1 MLTQALLVDDS
12 RSVLNFLKHHIE
24 AEGLVEAT
32 TFLDPV
38 DALVCAR
45 ERVFDLVLVD
55 YEMPHMDGISFIRT
69 FRTLPG
75 CSDIP
80 IAMITSRQTDDIKME
95 ALQAGATDF
104 LPKQPQSVE
113 MTVRLRNLIQLGA
126 AGRKLSDRAAHL
138 ASEVAAATRKLGERE
153 EEIIL
158 RLALAVEYRDNDTG
172 EHTLRVARYSRIIA
186 EQLGLPARLCR
197 DIYLAAPLHDVGKV
211 AIPDNILLKPGKL
224 TDQEMAVIRTHATI
238 GEKILA
244 DSSCELIQL
253 GAQIAAGHHER
264 WDGAGYPNGLRA
276 DEIPVAARVVA
287 VADVFDALTTRRPYK
302 EPMPL
307 DVARNY
313 LVENQGRQ
321 FDPACVGAFLS
332 RWGRGR
338 GDRRRSADDA
348 VSEDRGHAGSHY
360 RGCGGEPS
368 GRRPFAWGGPGRLT
382 SSIRPTACLGS
393 AFSGRRFEPVP
404 AKVAPISKS
413 DSGHICLGAALL
425 SIGPGWDRSSIGRS
439 E

>member
-12 RSVLNFLKHHIE
+12 RSVLNFLKRHIE
-24 AEGLVEAT
+24 AGGLVEAT

-38 DALVCAR
+38 EALACAR

-75 CSDIP
+75 CADTP
-80 IAMITSRQTDDIKME
+80 IAMVTSRQTDDVKME

-104 LPKQPQSVE
+104 LPKAPQSVE

-126 AGRKLSDRAAHL
+126 AVRKLNDRAAHL
-138 ASEVAAATRKLGERE
+138 ASDVAAATRKLGERE

-172 EHTLRVARYSRIIA
+172 EHTLRVARYSRVIA
-186 EQLGLPARLCR
+186 EQLGLPPRLCR

-211 AIPDNILLKPGKL
+211 AIPDNILLKPGRL
-224 TDQEMAVIRTHATI
+224 TDEEMAVIRTHAAI

-264 WDGAGYPNGLRA
+264 WDGAGYPNRLKA

-307 DVARNY
+307 
-313 LVENQGRQ
+313 E
-321 FDPACVGAFLS
+321 
-332 RWGRGR
+332 
-338 GDRRRSADDA
+338 
-348 VSEDRGHAGSHY
+348 
-360 RGCGGEPS
+360 
-368 GRRPFAWGGPGRLT
+368 
-382 SSIRPTACLGS
+382 
-393 AFSGRRFEPVP
+393 
-404 AKVAPISKS
+404 VAPAI
-413 DSGHICLGAALL
+413 
-425 SIGPGWDRSSIGRS
+425 
-439 E
+439 

>member
-12 RSVLNFLKHHIE
+12 RSVLNFLKRHIE

-32 TFLDPV
+32 TFLDPLE
-38 DALVCAR
+38 ALACAR
-45 ERVFDLVLVD
+45 ERAFDLVLVD

-69 FRTLPG
+69 LRALPG
-75 CSDIP
+75 CADIP
-80 IAMITSRQTDDIKME
+80 IAMITSRQTDDVKME

-104 LPKQPQSVE
+104 LPKAPQSVE
-113 MTVRLRNLIQLGA
+113 MTVRLRNLIQPGA
-126 AGRKLSDRAAHL
+126 AVRKLNDRAAHL

-186 EQLGLPARLCR
+186 EQLGLSARLCR

-224 TDQEMAVIRTHATI
+224 TDEEMAVIRTHARI
-238 GEKILA
+238 GERILA

-264 WDGAGYPNGLRA
+264 WDGAGYPNGLKA

-307 DVARNY
+307 EMARNY
-313 LVENQGRQ
+313 LIENAERQ
-321 FDPACVGAFLS
+321 FDPTCVEAFLS
-332 RWGRGR
+332 RWEEVVAIAAGQQATPFQKTEATLAPYIESAVECRSA
-338 GDRRRSADDA
+338 GDRS
-348 VSEDRGHAGSHY
+348 
-360 RGCGGEPS
+360 P
-368 GRRPFAWGGPGRLT
+368 
-382 SSIRPTACLGS
+382 
-393 AFSGRRFEPVP
+393 
-404 AKVAPISKS
+404 
-413 DSGHICLGAALL
+413 GAA
-425 SIGPGWDRSSIGRS
+425 SAT
-439 E
+439 

>member
-12 RSVLNFLKHHIE
+12 RSVLNFLKRHIE

-32 TFLDPV
+32 AFLDPV
-38 DALVCAR
+38 EALACAR

-55 YEMPHMDGISFIRT
+55 YEMPHMDGISFIRA
-69 FRTLPG
+69 FRTLPLPG
-75 CSDIP
+75 CADIP
-80 IAMITSRQTDDIKME
+80 IAMITSRQTDDVKME

-113 MTVRLRNLIQLGA
+113 MTVRLQNLVRLGA
-126 AGRKLSDRAAHL
+126 AVRKQNDRAADL
-138 ASEVAAATRKLGERE
+138 ANAVAAATQKLGERE

-186 EQLGLPARLCR
+186 EQLGLPPRLCR

-211 AIPDNILLKPGKL
+211 AIPDKILLKPGKL
-224 TDQEMAVIRTHATI
+224 TDEEMAVIRTHAVI

-276 DEIPVAARVVA
+276 GAIPVAARVVA

-307 DVARNY
+307 EVARDY
-313 LVENQGRQ
+313 LVENRGRQ
-321 FDPACVGAFLS
+321 FDPACVEAFLS
-332 RWGRGR
+332 RW
-338 GDRRRSADDA
+338 ADVVEIA
-348 VSEDRGHAGSHY
+348 AGQRATPFQKTEAPLAPLIEGAAENGQVEDRL
-360 RGCGGEPS
+360 
-368 GRRPFAWGGPGRLT
+368 PG
-382 SSIRPTACLGS
+382 A
-393 AFSGRRFEPVP
+393 VP
-404 AKVAPISKS
+404 A
-413 DSGHICLGAALL
+413 D
-425 SIGPGWDRSSIGRS
+425 
-439 E
+439 

>member
-321 FDPACVGAFLS
+321 FDPACVEAFLS
-332 RWGRGR
+332 RWEEVVEI
-338 GDRRRSADDA
+338 A
-348 VSEDRGHAGSHY
+348 AGQQATPY
-360 RGCGGEPS
+360 QKTE
-368 GRRPFAWGGPGRLT
+368 ATL
-382 SSIRPTACLGS
+382 
-393 AFSGRRFEPVP
+393 
-404 AKVAPISKS
+404 APITGIES
-413 DSGHICLGAALL
+413 AAEATQSRPSQPNEIIHPANSLPAHCFL
-425 SIGPGWDRSSIGRS
+425 RSPV
-439 E
+439 

>member
-12 RSVLNFLKHHIE
+12 RSVLNFLKRHIE
-24 AEGLVEAT
+24 ADGLVEAT

-38 DALVCAR
+38 EALACAQ

-55 YEMPHMDGISFIRT
+55 YEMPHMDGISFIRS
-69 FRTLPG
+69 FRRLAG
-75 CSDIP
+75 CADIP
-80 IAMITSRQTDDIKME
+80 IAMITSRQTDDVKME

-104 LPKQPQSVE
+104 LPKAPQSLE

-126 AGRKLSDRAAHL
+126 AVRKLNDRAAHL

-172 EHTLRVARYSRIIA
+172 EHTLRVAKYSRIIA
-186 EQLGLPARLCR
+186 DQLGLPARLCR

-211 AIPDNILLKPGKL
+211 AIPDKILLKPGKL
-224 TDQEMAVIRTHATI
+224 TDEEMAVIRMHATI
-238 GEKILA
+238 GERILA

-264 WDGAGYPNGLRA
+264 WDGAGYPNGLKA
-276 DEIPVAARVVA
+276 HEIPVAARVVA

-307 DVARNY
+307 EVARSY
-313 LVENQGRQ
+313 LAENAGRQ
-321 FDPACVGAFLS
+321 FDPDCVEAFLS
-332 RWGRGR
+332 RWDEVVEIAAGQQTAPFQRTEAPLAPVIERAAESGSIE
-338 GDRRRSADDA
+338 GRSAEA
-348 VSEDRGHAGSHY
+348 V
-360 RGCGGEPS
+360 
-368 GRRPFAWGGPGRLT
+368 
-382 SSIRPTACLGS
+382 PTA
-393 AFSGRRFEPVP
+393 
-404 AKVAPISKS
+404 
-413 DSGHICLGAALL
+413 
-425 SIGPGWDRSSIGRS
+425 
-439 E
+439 

>member
-1 MLTQALLVDDS
+1 MLTQALLIDDS
-12 RSVLNFLKHHIE
+12 RSVLNFLKRHIE
-24 AEGLVEAT
+24 AEGLIEAT

-38 DALVCAR
+38 EALACAR

-55 YEMPHMDGISFIRT
+55 YEMPHMDGIAFIRT

-75 CSDIP
+75 CADIP
-80 IAMITSRQTDDIKME
+80 IAMITSRQTDDVKME

-113 MTVRLRNLIQLGA
+113 MTVRLRNLVRLGA
-126 AGRKLSDRAAHL
+126 AVRKQNDRAADL
-138 ASEVAAATRKLGERE
+138 ASAVAAATQKLSERE

-172 EHTLRVARYSRIIA
+172 EHTLRVARYSRVIA

-224 TDQEMAVIRTHATI
+224 TDEEMAVIRTHATI

-264 WDGAGYPNGLRA
+264 WDGAGYPNGLKA
-276 DEIPVAARVVA
+276 AEIPVAARVVA

-307 DVARNY
+307 EVARNY
-313 LVENQGRQ
+313 LVENKGRQ
-321 FDPACVGAFLS
+321 FDPACVEAFLS
-332 RWGRGR
+332 RWHEVVEIAAGQRATPFQKAEATIVPIIKR
-338 GDRRRSADDA
+338 VAERCPA
-348 VSEDRGHAGSHY
+348 EDGSP
-360 RGCGGEPS
+360 E
-368 GRRPFAWGGPGRLT
+368 T
-382 SSIRPTACLGS
+382 VPTA
-393 AFSGRRFEPVP
+393 
-404 AKVAPISKS
+404 
-413 DSGHICLGAALL
+413 
-425 SIGPGWDRSSIGRS
+425 
-439 E
+439 

>member
-12 RSVLNFLKHHIE
+12 RSVLNFLKRHIE

-75 CSDIP
+75 CADIP

-138 ASEVAAATRKLGERE
+138 ASEVAAATRKLGQRE

-172 EHTLRVARYSRIIA
+172 EHTLRVARYSRVIA

-224 TDQEMAVIRTHATI
+224 TDQEMAVIRTHAAI

-321 FDPACVGAFLS
+321 FDPACVEAFLS
-332 RWGRGR
+332 RWDEVVEIAAGRQTTPYQKTEATPALNTEAAAESR
-338 GDRRRSADDA
+338 Q
-348 VSEDRGHAGSHY
+348 VEDRPLEAV
-360 RGCGGEPS
+360 
-368 GRRPFAWGGPGRLT
+368 PG
-382 SSIRPTACLGS
+382 A
-393 AFSGRRFEPVP
+393 
-404 AKVAPISKS
+404 
-413 DSGHICLGAALL
+413 
-425 SIGPGWDRSSIGRS
+425 
-439 E
+439 

>member
-12 RSVLNFLKHHIE
+12 RSVLNFLKRHIE

-38 DALVCAR
+38 NALACAQ
-45 ERVFDLVLVD
+45 ERAFDLVLVD
-55 YEMPHMDGISFIRT
+55 YEMPHMDGISFIRA
-69 FRTLPG
+69 FRRLPG
-75 CSDIP
+75 HADIP
-80 IAMITSRQTDDIKME
+80 IAMITSRQTDDVKME

-113 MTVRLRNLIQLGA
+113 MTVRLRNLIHLGA
-126 AGRKLSDRAAHL
+126 AVRKLNDRAAHL
-138 ASEVAAATRKLGERE
+138 ASEVAVATRKLGERE

-224 TDQEMAVIRTHATI
+224 TDAEMAVIRTHARI
-238 GEKILA
+238 GERILA
-244 DSSCELIQL
+244 DSSCELIRL
-253 GAQIAAGHHER
+253 GALIAGGHHER
-264 WDGAGYPNGLRA
+264 WDGAGYPGGLKA
-276 DEIPVAARVVA
+276 NDIPIAARVVA

-307 DVARNY
+307 ELARDY
-313 LVENQGRQ
+313 LVENAGRQ
-321 FDPACVGAFLS
+321 FDPGCVEAFLS
-332 RWGRGR
+332 RWDEVVEIAGAQRTISLP
-338 GDRRRSADDA
+338 SAAAPPAPDMESAAASSSDGHHSPEA
-348 VSEDRGHAGSHY
+348 V
-360 RGCGGEPS
+360 
-368 GRRPFAWGGPGRLT
+368 
-382 SSIRPTACLGS
+382 
-393 AFSGRRFEPVP
+393 
-404 AKVAPISKS
+404 PI
-413 DSGHICLGAALL
+413 A
-425 SIGPGWDRSSIGRS
+425 
-439 E
+439 

>member
-12 RSVLNFLKHHIE
+12 RSVLNFLKRHIE

-38 DALVCAR
+38 QALACAR

-69 FRTLPG
+69 LRTLPG
-75 CSDIP
+75 CVDIP
-80 IAMITSRQTDDIKME
+80 IAMITSRQTDDVKME

-126 AGRKLSDRAAHL
+126 AVRKLNDRAAHL
-138 ASEVAAATRKLGERE
+138 ASEVAAAIRKLGERE

-211 AIPDNILLKPGKL
+211 AIPDNILLKPGRL
-224 TDQEMAVIRTHATI
+224 TDEEMAVIRTHATI
-238 GEKILA
+238 GERILA

-264 WDGAGYPNGLRA
+264 WDGAGYPNGLKT

-307 DVARNY
+307 GAARNY

-321 FDPACVGAFLS
+321 FDPACVEAFLS
-332 RWGRGR
+332 RWNEVMEIAAGQQATPFQKTEATLAPVMERAVEGRP
-338 GDRRRSADDA
+338 A
-348 VSEDRGHAGSHY
+348 EDRSPQA
-360 RGCGGEPS
+360 
-368 GRRPFAWGGPGRLT
+368 
-382 SSIRPTACLGS
+382 
-393 AFSGRRFEPVP
+393 VP
-404 AKVAPISKS
+404 AA
-413 DSGHICLGAALL
+413 
-425 SIGPGWDRSSIGRS
+425 
-439 E
+439 

>member
-12 RSVLNFLKHHIE
+12 RSVLNFLKRHIE

-32 TFLDPV
+32 TFLDPIE
-38 DALVCAR
+38 ALACAR

-55 YEMPHMDGISFIRT
+55 YEMPHMDGISFIRA
-69 FRTLPG
+69 FRALPG
-75 CSDIP
+75 CADIP
-80 IAMITSRQTDDIKME
+80 IAMITSRQTDDVKME

-104 LPKQPQSVE
+104 LPKAPQSVE

-126 AGRKLSDRAAHL
+126 AVRKLNDRAAHL

-186 EQLGLPARLCR
+186 EQLGLPPRLCR

-211 AIPDNILLKPGKL
+211 AIPDNILLKPGRL
-224 TDQEMAVIRTHATI
+224 TDEEMAVIRTHATI

-307 DVARNY
+307 EVARHY
-313 LVENQGRQ
+313 LVEHQGQQ
-321 FDPACVGAFLS
+321 FDPACVEAFLS
-332 RWGRGR
+332 RWEEVLEIAAGQQATPFQKTEAALVV
-338 GDRRRSADDA
+338 DIESAA
-348 VSEDRGHAGSHY
+348 GSCPVEDRS
-360 RGCGGEPS
+360 
-368 GRRPFAWGGPGRLT
+368 
-382 SSIRPTACLGS
+382 
-393 AFSGRRFEPVP
+393 V
-404 AKVAPISKS
+404 
-413 DSGHICLGAALL
+413 AAL
-425 SIGPGWDRSSIGRS
+425 PAA
-439 E
+439 

>member
-12 RSVLNFLKHHIE
+12 RSVLNFLKRHIE

-38 DALVCAR
+38 EALACAR

-55 YEMPHMDGISFIRT
+55 YEMPHMDGISFIRA
-69 FRTLPG
+69 FRALPG
-75 CSDIP
+75 CADIP
-80 IAMITSRQTDDIKME
+80 IAMITSRQTDDVKME
-95 ALQAGATDF
+95 ALQVGATDF

-113 MTVRLRNLIQLGA
+113 MTVRLRNLVRLGA
-126 AGRKLSDRAAHL
+126 AVRKQNDRAADL
-138 ASEVAAATRKLGERE
+138 ASAVAAATQKLGERE

-186 EQLGLPARLCR
+186 EQLGLPPRLCR

-211 AIPDNILLKPGKL
+211 AIPDHILLKPGRL
-224 TDQEMAVIRTHATI
+224 TDDEMAVIRTHATI

-264 WDGAGYPNGLRA
+264 WDGAGYPNGLQA

-313 LVENQGRQ
+313 LIENRGRQ
-321 FDPACVGAFLS
+321 FDPACVEAFLS
-332 RWGRGR
+332 RWDEVVEIAAGQQATPYQKTEAPLAPIIECAAESR
-338 GDRRRSADDA
+338 A
-348 VSEDRGHAGSHY
+348 VEDRL
-360 RGCGGEPS
+360 P
-368 GRRPFAWGGPGRLT
+368 
-382 SSIRPTACLGS
+382 
-393 AFSGRRFEPVP
+393 EPVP
-404 AKVAPISKS
+404 AA
-413 DSGHICLGAALL
+413 
-425 SIGPGWDRSSIGRS
+425 
-439 E
+439 

>member
-12 RSVLNFLKHHIE
+12 RSVLNFLKRHIE

-38 DALVCAR
+38 EALACAQ

-69 FRTLPG
+69 FRTLSG
-75 CSDIP
+75 CADIP
-80 IAMITSRQTDDIKME
+80 IAMITSRQTDDVKME
-95 ALQAGATDF
+95 ALQVGATDF
-104 LPKQPQSVE
+104 LPKAPQTVE

-126 AGRKLSDRAAHL
+126 AVRKLNDRAAHL

-172 EHTLRVARYSRIIA
+172 EHALRVARYSRLIA

-224 TDQEMAVIRTHATI
+224 TDDEMAVIRTHARI

-264 WDGAGYPNGLRA
+264 WDGGGYPNGLRA
-276 DEIPVAARVVA
+276 QEIPVAARVVA

-307 DVARNY
+307 ELARGY

-321 FDPACVGAFLS
+321 FDPACVEAFLS
-332 RWGRGR
+332 RWDEVVAIAAGRTTI
-338 GDRRRSADDA
+338 
-348 VSEDRGHAGSHY
+348 
-360 RGCGGEPS
+360 P
-368 GRRPFAWGGPGRLT
+368 LQ
-382 SSIRPTACLGS
+382 
-393 AFSGRRFEPVP
+393 
-404 AKVAPISKS
+404 
-413 DSGHICLGAALL
+413 
-425 SIGPGWDRSSIGRS
+425 RS
-439 E
+439 EATLAPFISGAIGSRPDQGRAPDAAAAV

>member
-12 RSVLNFLKHHIE
+12 RSVLNFLKRHIE

-38 DALVCAR
+38 QALTCAR

-55 YEMPHMDGISFIRT
+55 YEMPHMDGISFIRV
-69 FRTLPG
+69 FRSLPG
-75 CSDIP
+75 CADIP

-126 AGRKLSDRAAHL
+126 AVRKLNDRAAHL

-158 RLALAVEYRDNDTG
+158 RLALAVEFRDNDTG

-224 TDQEMAVIRTHATI
+224 TDAEMAVIRTHATI
-238 GEKILA
+238 GERILA
-244 DSSCELIQL
+244 DSGCELIQL

-264 WDGAGYPNGLRA
+264 WDGAGYPNGLKA

-302 EPMPL
+302 EPMPVE
-307 DVARNY
+307 VARNY
-313 LVENQGRQ
+313 MVENKGQQ
-321 FDPACVGAFLS
+321 FDPACVEAFLS
-332 RWGRGR
+332 RWDEVLEIAAGEQATPFQKAAAALPPMLEG
-338 GDRRRSADDA
+338 
-348 VSEDRGHAGSHY
+348 VPGSHPEQD
-360 RGCGGEPS
+360 RSPE
-368 GRRPFAWGGPGRLT
+368 
-382 SSIRPTACLGS
+382 I
-393 AFSGRRFEPVP
+393 VP
-404 AKVAPISKS
+404 A
-413 DSGHICLGAALL
+413 G
-425 SIGPGWDRSSIGRS
+425 
-439 E
+439 

>member
-12 RSVLNFLKHHIE
+12 RSVLNFLKRHIE
-24 AEGLVEAT
+24 ADGLVEAT

-38 DALVCAR
+38 EALACAQ

-55 YEMPHMDGISFIRT
+55 YEMPHMDGISFIRS
-69 FRTLPG
+69 FRRLPG
-75 CSDIP
+75 CADTP
-80 IAMITSRQTDDIKME
+80 IAMITSRQTDDVKME

-126 AGRKLSDRAAHL
+126 AVRKLNDRAAHL
-138 ASEVAAATRKLGERE
+138 ASEVAVATRKLGERE

-186 EQLGLPARLCR
+186 EQLGLPPRLCR

-224 TDQEMAVIRTHATI
+224 TDEEMAVIRTHATI
-238 GEKILA
+238 GERILA
-244 DSSCELIQL
+244 DSSCELIRL

-264 WDGAGYPNGLRA
+264 WDGAGYPNALKA

-307 DVARNY
+307 EVARAY
-313 LVENQGRQ
+313 LAENAGRQ
-321 FDPACVGAFLS
+321 FDPACVEAFLS
-332 RWGRGR
+332 RW
-338 GDRRRSADDA
+338 DEVVEIA
-348 VSEDRGHAGSHY
+348 AGQRTTSLQ
-360 RGCGGEPS
+360 RTEATLVPAMESGGGEPS
-368 GRRPFAWGGPGRLT
+368 GREPFGRGRPDRLT
-382 SSIRPTACLGS
+382 
-393 AFSGRRFEPVP
+393 
-404 AKVAPISKS
+404 
-413 DSGHICLGAALL
+413 
-425 SIGPGWDRSSIGRS
+425 
-439 E
+439 

>member
-12 RSVLNFLKHHIE
+12 RSVLNFLKRHIE

-38 DALVCAR
+38 EALACAR
-45 ERVFDLVLVD
+45 DRVFDLVLVD
-55 YEMPHMDGISFIRT
+55 YEMPHMDGISFIRS

-75 CSDIP
+75 CADIP
-80 IAMITSRQTDDIKME
+80 IAMITSRQTDDVKME

-113 MTVRLRNLIQLGA
+113 MTVRLRNLVRLGA
-126 AGRKLSDRAAHL
+126 AVRKQNDRAADL
-138 ASEVAAATRKLGERE
+138 ASAIAAATQKLGERE

-186 EQLGLPARLCR
+186 EQLGLPARVCR

-211 AIPDNILLKPGKL
+211 AIPDKILLKPGRL
-224 TDQEMAVIRTHATI
+224 TDEEMAVIRTHARI
-238 GEKILA
+238 GERILA
-244 DSSCELIQL
+244 NSGCELIQL

-264 WDGAGYPNGLRA
+264 WDGAGYPNGLKA
-276 DEIPVAARVVA
+276 NAIPVAARVVA

-307 DVARNY
+307 EVARDY
-313 LVENQGRQ
+313 LVENKGRQ
-321 FDPACVGAFLS
+321 FDPACVEAFLS
-332 RWGRGR
+332 RWDEVVGIAAGQHATPFQKAEAALAPITE
-338 GDRRRSADDA
+338 STA
-348 VSEDRGHAGSHY
+348 EDRSPEA
-360 RGCGGEPS
+360 
-368 GRRPFAWGGPGRLT
+368 
-382 SSIRPTACLGS
+382 
-393 AFSGRRFEPVP
+393 VP
-404 AKVAPISKS
+404 AV
-413 DSGHICLGAALL
+413 
-425 SIGPGWDRSSIGRS
+425 
-439 E
+439 

>member
-1 MLTQALLVDDS
+1 MRARARLRPRAGRL
-12 RSVLNFLKHHIE
+12 R
-24 AEGLVEAT
+24 
-32 TFLDPV
+32 
-38 DALVCAR
+38 DAAYGRHQLHPRLPHPAR
-45 ERVFDLVLVD
+45 
-55 YEMPHMDGISFIRT
+55 
-69 FRTLPG
+69 LP
-75 CSDIP
+75 DIP

-126 AGRKLSDRAAHL
+126 AVRKLNDRAAHL

-197 DIYLAAPLHDVGKV
+197 DIYLAAPAARRRQGRHSRQHPAQARQADRRRDGGD
-211 AIPDNILLKPGKL
+211 PHPCD
-224 TDQEMAVIRTHATI
+224 DRRED
-238 GEKILA
+238 LA
-244 DSSCELIQL
+244 NSSCELIQL

-307 DVARNY
+307 DVARTIWSRTRA
-313 LVENQGRQ
+313 GSSTR
-321 FDPACVGAFLS
+321 PASRPSCRAGMRSWRSPPVSRRRRIRRSEAPLAPFILGATES
-332 RWGRGR
+332 RGPGPRGR
-338 GDRRRSADDA
+338 SR
-348 VSEDRGHAGSHY
+348 
-360 RGCGGEPS
+360 
-368 GRRPFAWGGPGRLT
+368 PGRLT
-382 SSIRPTACLGS
+382 
-393 AFSGRRFEPVP
+393 
-404 AKVAPISKS
+404 
-413 DSGHICLGAALL
+413 
-425 SIGPGWDRSSIGRS
+425 
-439 E
+439 